1 MNYANELFNRIIYGN
16 MATGNFDYENRCIVI
31 TDEDFENGNIP
42 ATSSSVKT
50 YRRSTRLIVDIDED
64 LRYYDIV
71 ITCGYYE
78 HACLDFVEKSEPNDC
93 LSLYGYYDFKNA
105 HELHRCMSED
115 FGISV
120 STAWRICGKSS
131 KVKNFYDYVETAF
144 EKMDEYLR
152 SREERVCNK
161 IIDRIKKKF
170 GYEEYVRFATASNG
184 ETFYE
189 KIS

>member
-1 MNYANELFNRIIYGN
+1 
-16 MATGNFDYENRCIVI
+16 MATSNFDYENRCVVI

-42 ATSSSVKT
+42 ATNGYAIT
-50 YRRSTRLIVDIDED
+50 YRRSARWFVDIDED

-71 ITCGYYE
+71 VTCGYYA
-78 HACLDFVEKSEPNDC
+78 HACLDFVEKSNPNDC
-93 LSLYGYYDFKNA
+93 LSIYEYYDFKNA
-105 HELHRCMSED
+105 HELHKCMSED

-120 STAWRICGKSS
+120 STARRICGKSS
-131 KVKNFYDYVETAF
+131 GYENFWDYVDSAF
-144 EKMDEYLR
+144 EKMDDYLR